1 MRCDPCRE
9 SKRDTSRR
17 HDRAT
22 GLARFL
28 RPGDALVV
36 TRIDRLARSLRD
48 LQNIVHELKERR
60 VTLRATEQPIDT
72 GTAAGKA
79 FLDMLGVFAEFET
92 NLRKERQA
100 EGIAAAKARGV
111 YKGRKAKI
119 DAADAA
125 VVRKLRYEE
134 KLGPAEI
141 ARRLGIGRASVYRVL
156 GKKAA

>member
-1 MRCDPCRE
+1 MALP
-9 SKRDTSRR
+9 
-17 HDRAT
+17 A
-22 GLARFL
+22 AY
-28 RPGDALVV
+28 RPGMGEPLTCRTRPSRSVRGPPLVP
-36 TRIDRLARSLRD
+36 IA
-48 LQNIVHELKERR
+48 
-60 VTLRATEQPIDT
+60 PIDT

-79 FLDMLGVFAEFET
+79 FLDMPGVFAEFET

-119 DAADAA
+119 DAA

-141 ARRLGIGRASVYRVL
+141 A
-156 GKKAA
+156 